1 MSCVA
6 HSGGASRGRVAS
18 SRSPWRCLPGRVACA
33 IDAALVETAR
43 PRWTIAVMATGGF
56 VAAVILFGFVVGA
69 PLGAYYKANYQE
81 AFTIPSA
88 GMAPTLRQ
96 GGVSVA
102 ATAAR

>member
-1 MSCVA
+1 VA
-6 HSGGASRGRVAS
+6 HSGGASR
-18 SRSPWRCLPGRVACA
+18 GRVACA

-56 VAAVILFGFVVGA
+56 VAAVMLFGFVVGA
-69 PLGAYYKANYQE
+69 PLGAYYKANYQEAFTQE

-102 ATAAR
+102 ASAAR

>member
-6 HSGGASRGRVAS
+6 HSGGASRGRVA
-18 SRSPWRCLPGRVACA
+18 CA
-33 IDAALVETAR
+33 IDPALVETAR